1 MGSMTRRRH
10 GWRGPRRGPARE
22 VRPARPRAGVAVA
35 LVGLVA
41 VLACALPAAAAAG
54 TLEAGTPGHPF
65 SKVITN
71 LSDKN
76 ADGLA
81 IVGTS
86 NQSLTLKRCVLWTA
100 GDGSPASGTW
110 GSAQWLSNGS
120 RLVCGGGAV
129 QEVGVNGTTTW
140 TYPTGG
146 AGVDPTWAW
155 EFGQG
160 GHTYVLICDEL
171 SRSVFAVDRGSD
183 AVVWTC
189 SDIADPVCA
198 RYVGTSGT
206 VLIADDD
213 PAAPEVIE
221 VSFDPGS
228 SPQTIWSYGG
238 TSGTGFDQV
247 MGPTDVYRESDGSTL
262 IADAAA
268 DRVIRVGP
276 GSQDVSWQYPAA
288 GSESG
293 TLNDPMGVGVEQD
306 DVMIADTGHGRV
318 IEVDPGSDAVVW
330 SSADLG
336 SSAPALSV
344 PRVAERVTGSAPSG
358 LQGDST
364 TVDGG
369 LLVCDQ
375 GGQDLAL
382 IGNTTG
388 AQVDTKSFR
397 LASGGKQAHLLRLR
411 LDASVPTAT
420 HTELYYTPSDGVQRG
435 PFGRGVI
442 SVRSVV
448 TTRVSFVLALNS
460 DDLWLTPT
468 VKDIVLTYTAGET
481 KAKTLGNGGATGGN
495 GTASGAGTGTGS
507 GVGGSGNGSGVGAGQ
522 GTSADLGGSGSA
534 GSSGSTAQSGG
545 ANVVVPAGAQVA
557 TTGGAATA
565 GTITGVPV
573 NVGNLSGGALGG
585 GGQPA
590 APRLGP
596 RRRPARGRRGG
607 VRRLPAALPVVRG
620 ASPSAPPRQPRAD
633 GRRGRVDRGGGAP
646 GAVAEGRPV
655 GRSRPPRVVAPT
667 ERYGAPG
674 SSVRPHASFRASAVR
689 LTSSAVFR

>member
-238 TSGTGFDQV
+238 TSGTGFDQL

-288 GSESG
+288 GSDSG

-397 LASGGKQAHLLRLR
+397 LASGGKQAHLSETQAGRLR
-411 LDASVPTAT
+411 A
-420 HTELYYTPSDGVQRG
+420 DGHAHGAVLHAVRRCPAG
-435 PFGRGVI
+435 P
-442 SVRSVV
+442 VRS
-448 TTRVSFVLALNS
+448 RRHLGQERGDDEGQLRPRSEQRRPLAHAHGQGHRP
-460 DDLWLTPT
+460 DLYDRRRPRP
-468 VKDIVLTYTAGET
+468 
-481 KAKTLGNGGATGGN
+481 KTLGNGGATGGN

-507 GVGGSGNGSGVGAGQ
+507 GVGGSGNGSAVGAGQ

-545 ANVVVPAGAQVA
+545 EPRGAGRRP
-557 TTGGAATA
+557 GRDDRRRGHR

-596 RRRPARGRRGG
+596 RRRPARGRRRG

-620 ASPSAPPRQPRAD
+620 AAPSAPPRRHEQTDVVDAWIVEAAPPGRSPKGGPWGGR
-633 GRRGRVDRGGGAP
+633 GRRASWH
-646 GAVAEGRPV
+646 RPN
-655 GRSRPPRVVAPT
+655 AT
-667 ERYGAPG
+667 ERPA
-674 SSVRPHASFRASAVR
+674 RR
-689 LTSSAVFR
+689 

>member
-10 GWRGPRRGPARE
+10 GWRGPRRGRARE
-22 VRPARPRAGVAVA
+22 VRPARPRTGVAVA

-171 SRSVFAVDRGSD
+171 SRSVFAVDRDSD

-189 SDIADPVCA
+189 PDIADPVCA

-238 TSGTGFDQV
+238 TSGTGFDQL

-293 TLNDPMGVGVEQD
+293 ALNDPMGVGVEQD

-318 IEVDPGSDAVVW
+318 IAVDPGSDAVVW

-358 LQGDST
+358 LLGDST

-388 AQVDTKSFR
+388 AQVDTKWFR

-420 HTELYYTPSDGVQRG
+420 HTRLYYTPSDGVQRG

-448 TTRVSFVLALNS
+448 TTQGQLRPRSEQRRPLALAHGQGHRPDLYHRRDQGQDIGQWGCDRRHRHRLGVGRRHGQRRRWLGERL
-460 DDLWLTPT
+460 DDRRRP
-468 VKDIVLTYTAGET
+468 GHEHRSGRQRHGRR
-481 KAKTLGNGGATGGN
+481 LGLDRAVGGGPR
-495 GTASGAGTGTGS
+495 GAGRRPGCDERWGRRGT
-507 GVGGSGNGSGVGAGQ
+507 V
-522 GTSADLGGSGSA
+522 
-534 GSSGSTAQSGG
+534 
-545 ANVVVPAGAQVA
+545 
-557 TTGGAATA
+557 
-565 GTITGVPV
+565 TGVPV

-585 GGQPA
+585 GEAARRHASLTSAPTCESR
-590 APRLGP
+590 APRRSSAACWSA
-596 RRRPARGRRGG
+596 RRSWRVGVCGASPPTSTRDVVEAWIVDATLPGWSPKGDHRSRRGRRGP
-607 VRRLPAALPVVRG
+607 RR
-620 ASPSAPPRQPRAD
+620 
-633 GRRGRVDRGGGAP
+633 
-646 GAVAEGRPV
+646 
-655 GRSRPPRVVAPT
+655 
-667 ERYGAPG
+667 
-674 SSVRPHASFRASAVR
+674 
-689 LTSSAVFR
+689 